1 MAVVTVLLSALLI
14 VTACGNEGEVAE
26 VDEEAVYEFSFAY
39 GMWDLSRGRI
49 PVEEQ
54 VDSPYYNY
62 VGEVTGAAPQTISWE
77 WDGAEGYLRG
87 LRLMLASGDLP
98 DALKPYD
105 VQLTKELID
114 EGVAIPLDDLLEEHG
129 QNILAMLT
137 ESEWET
143 VRSQSS
149 DGQIYY
155 IPEVN
160 AADRYPVGLIRQDWL
175 DRVGLPMPTTRDEF
189 VEVLRAFRD
198 QDANGDGDP
207 SNEIPTSGRAGLRW
221 LDDMF
226 MMHGVSMFEGFP
238 LWRWDEESGE
248 MVSEQISDEM
258 RESIDF
264 LRMLYAEGLIDDV
277 FVIQSASDWIAK
289 ISSSRVGHYFH
300 LPSTLEIFSGFRENE
315 PDARWAYMPP
325 LSVDGEPARQFMFQR
340 AGVPG
345 MMITTAATNPER
357 IIQWYDW
364 AMTAEGSMFNWLGI
378 EGEDWR
384 MANGEVE
391 ILDATR
397 TPFYSYVPTVT
408 SYVAEATE
416 MTQFGDEKVAIIE
429 QAHDNIYF
437 GPDSLGMPNSVYD
450 GYEDFIPS
458 VAALYRETASRM
470 VTGEISMDEWD
481 EYVEQW
487 YSEGGRAVTDR
498 ATEWYRETH
507 NL

>member
-1 MAVVTVLLSALLI
+1 MILLLVIAMLAVI
-14 VTACGNEGEVAE
+14 ACGNTSEVAA
-26 VDEEAVYEFSFAY
+26 VDEEGVYEFSFAY

-54 VDSPYYNY
+54 VNSPYYKY
-62 VGEVTGAAPQTISWE
+62 VGEKTGAVPQTISWE

-114 EGVAIPLDDLLEEHG
+114 EGVAIPLDDLLAEHG

-137 ESEWET
+137 DSEWET
-143 VRSQSS
+143 VRSQSP
-149 DGQIYY
+149 DGKIYY

-189 VEVLRAFRD
+189 VNVLRAFRD

-207 SNEIPTSGRAGLRW
+207 NNEIPTSGRAGLRW

-238 LWRWDEESGE
+238 LWRWDETRGE
-248 MVSEQISDEM
+248 MVSDQISDEM
-258 RESIDF
+258 RESIAF
-264 LRMLYAEGLIDDV
+264 LRMLYAERLIDDV

-300 LPSTLEIFSGFRENE
+300 LPSTLEIFSGYRANE
-315 PDARWAYMPP
+315 PDGRWAYMAP
-325 LSVDGEPARQFMFQR
+325 LSVNGQQPRQFMFQR

-364 AMTAEGSMFNWLGI
+364 AMTDEGSMFNWLGI
-378 EGEDWR
+378 EGEDWK
-384 MANGEVE
+384 MTGGEVE
-391 ILDATR
+391 VIDATR
-397 TPFYSYVPTVT
+397 TPFYSFVPTVT
-408 SYVAEATE
+408 KYVADATR
-416 MTQFGDEKVAIIE
+416 MTQFGEEKVAIIE
-429 QAHDNIYF
+429 QAHDNVYF

-450 GYEDFIPS
+450 GYEDFLPS

-470 VTGEISMDEWD
+470 VTGELSLDQWD
-481 EYVEQW
+481 EFVQQW
-487 YSEGGRAVTDR
+487 YREGGQVVTDR
-498 ATEWYRETH
+498 ATAWYKEVH
-507 NL
+507 NLN